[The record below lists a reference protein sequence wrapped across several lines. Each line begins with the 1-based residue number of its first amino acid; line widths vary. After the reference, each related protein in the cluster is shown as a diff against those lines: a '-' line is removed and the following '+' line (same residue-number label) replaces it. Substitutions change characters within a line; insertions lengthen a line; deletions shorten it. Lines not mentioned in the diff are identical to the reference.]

1 MEEIAREY
9 GEITM
14 EGFRRDYPEMACEL
28 KSSLERIAALEA
40 ENAELRERKDGAYEE
55 RNRVVAPAREE
66 G

>member
-1 MEEIAREY
+1 MSTELEKAILAAN
-9 GEITM
+9 IDAATM
-14 EGFRRDYPEMACEL
+14 PLRV
-28 KSSLERIAALEA
+28 RIAALEA